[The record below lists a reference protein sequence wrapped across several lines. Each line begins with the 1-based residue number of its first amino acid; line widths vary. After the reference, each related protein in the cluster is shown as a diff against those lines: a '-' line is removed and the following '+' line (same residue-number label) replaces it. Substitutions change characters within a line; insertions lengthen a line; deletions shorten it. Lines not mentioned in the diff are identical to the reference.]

1 MIENNIERDQRDL
14 QRARRRGVAPSSSLR
29 RHFFALARQ
38 VNQWAQM
45 RDRHGIH
52 GGSMGCEFSIG
63 VTSLDRGAGR
73 STVSF
78 NLASSLAALK
88 RTNGL
93 LVEADFG
100 KHFVTRRLGFS
111 RSPGLSELLLGV
123 AEIQESVFQTPL
135 SDLSVM
141 GCGRKSDQEALEL
154 PFDLLPNLINDK
166 LQDFGFLVFDLPLAN
181 HLTTCHSILPHLD
194 GVILAVE
201 SSRIDHNEIDRFR
214 KQVEA
219 NGVEIIGVVLNKA

>member
-1 MIENNIERDQRDL
+1 MVENNIERNQRDL
-14 QRARRRGVAPSSSLR
+14 HRARRCGVAPSSSLR

-38 VNQWAQM
+38 VNQWAQV
-45 RDRHGIH
+45 RKRHGIH
-52 GGSMGCEFSIG
+52 GGPIGCEFSIG
-63 VTSLDRGAGR
+63 VTSLERRSGR

-78 NLASSLAALK
+78 NLASALATLRRAH
-88 RTNGL
+88 GL

-100 KHFVTRRLGFS
+100 KHFITRRLGFS

-123 AEIQESVFQTPL
+123 ADIEESVFETPL

-141 GCGRKSDQEALEL
+141 GCGRKSVQEALEL
-154 PFDLLPNLINDK
+154 PFDLLPNMIEEK
-166 LQDFGFLVFDLPLAN
+166 LQNFGFLVFDLPLAN

-201 SSRIDHNEIDRFR
+201 SSHIDHNEIDRFR

>member
-14 QRARRRGVAPSSSLR
+14 QRARRRGVAPSTSLR

-38 VNQWAQM
+38 VDQWAKL
-45 RDRHGIH
+45 RKRPGIY
-52 GGSMGCEFSIG
+52 SSSTGCEYSIG
-63 VTSLDRGAGR
+63 VTSLDRGVGR

-78 NLASSLAALK
+78 NLASALGTLK
-88 RTNGL
+88 RARGL
-93 LVEADFG
+93 LIEADFG

-123 AEIQESVFQTPL
+123 SEIEETIFPTPL
-135 SDLSVM
+135 SDLSLM
-141 GCGRKSDQEALEL
+141 GCGKKSEQESLGL
-154 PFDLLPNLINDK
+154 PFDLLPNLIHEK
-166 LQDFGFLVFDLPLAN
+166 LDDFGFLVFDLPLAN
-181 HLTTCHSILPHLD
+181 YLTACHSILPHLD

-201 SSRIDHNEIDRFR
+201 SSHVDHNEIDRFR

-219 NGVEIIGVVLNKA
+219 HGVEIIGVVLNKA